1 MGTRAEDAAMYAKSR
16 KVTSGLNSAI
26 RNLEKRIK
34 DIDEISGELG
44 YDMAYEKLLQQP
56 EFADEAQ
63 ARIDAEKQKMQRI
76 RDVRR
81 RKAEAY
87 RKKKDAEE
95 AAKKPAPK
103 VRKKKKRRMIGA
115 AGSGAVASRKLKE
128 RSEDAAQLVLGM
140 ENSNAEP
147 LEAPAPIEVPSSPI
161 NVDDPLTQ
169 AFFSGEPPVPKR
181 RPKMAQPKKTHY
193 DRTRRPRSAA
203 FRIIANDN
211 PFSNVDELFAAEAE
225 RQKQQSDKMKRL
237 ASPWGILDSDPRAGR
252 PSSAPHH
259 RPKPLPL
266 ATLGKGASEVVETLR
281 AVVEFRRKTKKY
293 GPVLVSVGR
302 KDSPRRRT
310 YDDLHAQAPAPARG
324 RPRRRKSAPATPER
338 PQTASQK
345 RLQERFDSLS
355 RPKSAP
361 AQRSPSPSSKY
372 APWDNSSG
380 WDTILRRPVS
390 PPPHQAPNP
399 EGWCPNDKAFVHV
412 THEVTMLGGR
422 KPLRHPVWIRVK
434 ITEVRESVNEV
445 DERVVPRG
453 MLILTCRTQRSRKLE
468 LPKEYWRPF
477 DIDARRVVR
486 KVPSELIDTGKR
498 PPYRGKPIPRV
509 QPVGPGEP
517 IPEPSESEPE
527 PEPEPEPVKKPG
539 MLSKMGQSARSLS
552 PVNAAAAT
560 HSAGKAAASSAVSAA
575 KSVHGGMKSMH
586 GGLKKGL
593 GSMGSSMRNLGGSM
607 SPPKMP
613 SFKRPSS
620 PFGRKSPTPVEEAP
634 SEEPEVNERTV
645 VFSPEPEAAPA
656 PEPEPEV
663 APEPAAEPAIPETD
677 ETHLAAAK
685 LQASVRGRNARK
697 KTKRRKGPRD
707 SAAIR
712 QEIAELDEEGFRE
725 DAARNAQAAKI
736 QARIRG
742 RKARREAAPK
752 RAALQRARADARA
765 LADKVAALE
774 AENAR
779 LRRAASPEPAKTPNT
794 EDDWEQCVDEATGH
808 TYYYSSSRD
817 ASRWEVPSAWKEGG
831 PKDDWEQ
838 CVTDEGHTYYFSASR
853 NASVWDAPRAAKT
866 PSDKRTPRRWTPST
880 QKRPTPA
887 PRSPGTQL
895 FAVPEAVTPSDDYES
910 EAFDDYETPS
920 K

>member
-26 RNLEKRIK
+26 RNLEKKIK

-63 ARIDAEKQKMQRI
+63 ARIDAERQKMQRI

-95 AAKKPAPK
+95 EAKKPAPVK
-103 VRKKKKRRMIGA
+103 KKKKKRRMIGA

-128 RSEDAAQLVLGM
+128 RSEDAAQLVLGLD
-140 ENSNAEP
+140 NSGAEP
-147 LEAPAPIEVPSSPI
+147 LEAPAPIEVPQSPI

-181 RPKMAQPKKTHY
+181 RPKTAQPKKTHY

-211 PFSNVDELFAAEAE
+211 PFGNVDELFAAEAE

-324 RPRRRKSAPATPER
+324 RQPRRRKSAPATPER

-361 AQRSPSPSSKY
+361 IQRSPSPSSRY

-422 KPLRHPVWIRVK
+422 KPLKHPVWIRVK

-445 DERVVPRG
+445 DERVVPKG

-498 PPYRGKPIPRV
+498 PPYRGKPVPRV

-552 PVNAAAAT
+552 PVNAATTA

-593 GSMGSSMRNLGGSM
+593 GSMGSSMRNLGGAM

-634 SEEPEVNERTV
+634 SEEPVAERTV
-645 VFSPEPEAAPA
+645 VFSPEPEKA
-656 PEPEPEV
+656 PEPEPEPA

-697 KTKRRKGPRD
+697 KTKRRKRPPRSD
-707 SAAIR
+707 EARTSADIR

-725 DAARNAQAAKI
+725 DEARNAQAAKI

-817 ASRWEVPSAWKEGG
+817 LCKNQIIAARLHAI
-831 PKDDWEQ
+831 
-838 CVTDEGHTYYFSASR
+838 
-853 NASVWDAPRAAKT
+853 DAM
-866 PSDKRTPRRWTPST
+866 
-880 QKRPTPA
+880 PA
-887 PRSPGTQL
+887 
-895 FAVPEAVTPSDDYES
+895 
-910 EAFDDYETPS
+910 
-920 K
+920 